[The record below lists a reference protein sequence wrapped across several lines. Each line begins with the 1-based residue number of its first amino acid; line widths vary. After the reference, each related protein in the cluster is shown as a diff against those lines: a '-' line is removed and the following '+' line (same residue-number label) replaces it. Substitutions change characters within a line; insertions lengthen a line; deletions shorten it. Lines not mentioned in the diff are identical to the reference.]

1 MKNIW
6 LRRLIPALVVSI
18 VLAFSYVMPAVGL
31 IIPPVL
37 QAFPLQCG
45 HGVHDSKHGYGYGCP
60 GPKPVKSP
68 SPTRCNE
75 FGDGHHGAKD
85 SVLCP
90 SPTPPGPPPAV
101 RLAPP
106 FKNPPSGS
114 AGGRGAG
121 LSPPTTTPVTDTSV
135 SDSVSRWRAFI
146 DLVLHELS

>member
-6 LRRLIPALVVSI
+6 LRRLIPAFVVSL

-31 IIPPVL
+31 IIPPVI
-37 QAFPLQCG
+37 QSHPGDCGG
-45 HGVHDSKHGYGYGCP
+45 HGIHDNKHGYGYGCP
-60 GPKPVKSP
+60 GPQPVKSP

-106 FKNPPSGS
+106 FKDPSL
-114 AGGRGAG
+114 RGQGTG
-121 LSPPTTTPVTDTSV
+121 LSTPTTKPVIDSSV

-146 DLVLHELS
+146 DLVLHEVS